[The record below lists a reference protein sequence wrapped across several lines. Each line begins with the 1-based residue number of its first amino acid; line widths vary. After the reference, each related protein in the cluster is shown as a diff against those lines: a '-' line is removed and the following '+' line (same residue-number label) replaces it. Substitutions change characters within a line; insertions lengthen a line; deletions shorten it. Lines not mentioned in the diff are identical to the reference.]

1 VSLGSPSGGALL
13 PTYLVEAYTP
23 PSRANQADT
32 ADRLARAA
40 AALGCEGI
48 QVEHRR
54 TTFLADDDTSFYLVE
69 APSPTAVSELCRRAG
84 LGRVRIVRAVET

>member
-1 VSLGSPSGGALL
+1 VGLGSPSGGALL

-32 ADRLARAA
+32 AERIARAA
-40 AALGCEGI
+40 DELGREGI
-48 QVEHRR
+48 RVAHRR
-54 TTFLADDDTSFYLVE
+54 TTFLADDDTSFYLFE
-69 APSPTAVSELCRRAG
+69 AAATTAVSELCHRAG